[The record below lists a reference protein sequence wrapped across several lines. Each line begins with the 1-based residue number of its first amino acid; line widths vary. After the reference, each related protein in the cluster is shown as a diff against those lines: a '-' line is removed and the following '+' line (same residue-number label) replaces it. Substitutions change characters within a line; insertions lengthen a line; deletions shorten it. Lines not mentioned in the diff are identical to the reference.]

1 MPVLYLWGRERKE
14 YPYAFHDSG
23 EPSQYLL
30 KVFLVVTL
38 TNKHMLK
45 ASAACE
51 PNFFQESFEVLQ
63 IILAMRIIRRK

>member
-1 MPVLYLWGRERKE
+1 MCARAGSLSLGAEKNE

-45 ASAACE
+45 ASAVCE
-51 PNFFQESFEVLQ
+51 PHIFQVSFEL
-63 IILAMRIIRRK
+63 L

>member
-1 MPVLYLWGRERKE
+1 MYARVGSLSLGTEKNE
-14 YPYAFHDSG
+14 CPYVFHDSV

-45 ASAACE
+45 ASAVCE
-51 PNFFQESFEVLQ
+51 PHIFQESFEVL
-63 IILAMRIIRRK
+63 